1 MVFGF
6 INRAFAALSP
16 GRRASAQSGLSGHS
30 GSTTATATAK
40 DGQAVAGPATET
52 AAAATGPETQDGLK
66 RQINARQ
73 MVFMALSSSIGAGL
87 MVASGQAL
95 HNAGPGNM
103 VLGFAAVGFGVVC
116 TMAALGEMAAALPLS
131 GSFYTYTDR
140 FVGPAAGF
148 AMAWNF
154 AFNWLI
160 ILPFEIVTISA
171 QIRLWDTTG
180 AAHPA
185 LVIAGFLAFVSLVS
199 MMGSRWF
206 SEAENF
212 LGGLKILAITIFI
225 CLALS
230 LTTTGQPY
238 VADRTVPLPRG
249 QVAYRAT
256 WWQHPGAF
264 LHGFQ
269 GFLTVFKIAGMAYGG
284 TETLGLTAAECL
296 RPCRLMRIATYVT
309 FVRIFLFY
317 LLGLTMLGFLLPS
330 DTKELTPSGGGANP
344 SPFVLAMRQ
353 AGLVAV
359 EHIINTCI
367 VAALT
372 SMANVAIFAS
382 SRALHALSTKG
393 MAPKFLSRTRR
404 GVPVFAT
411 AISIGFGLL
420 AFVGAAPGGRVIF
433 FWLLSL
439 AGMSNYFTW
448 LAICVSHVRFRRAL
462 RHNGRPVSSL
472 SFASPFGTWG
482 SWVGIATSLVG
493 LCAQVAMAFWPLT
506 PGRPVDP
513 KDVAMDVIGAPAIL
527 ILFVAYLAYQR
538 RTGRDC
544 RVLRPVAEIDVDTGF
559 RGRAEV
565 QREKEELEAAEAAA
579 ASTPEAARASS

>member
-1 MVFGF
+1 MAFGF
-6 INRAFAALSP
+6 INRAFAALSS
-16 GRRASAQSGLSGHS
+16 GRRGSTQSGHS
-30 GSTTATATAK
+30 DSTTATATAK
-40 DGQAVAGPATET
+40 DGQAATG
-52 AAAATGPETQDGLK
+52 AAAAAAEAQDGLK

-87 MVASGQAL
+87 LVASGQAL

-116 TMAALGEMAAALPLS
+116 TMAALGEMAATLPLS
-131 GSFYTYTDR
+131 GSFYTYTHR

-171 QIRLWDTTG
+171 QVRLWDTTG

-185 LVIAGFLAFVSLVS
+185 LVMAGFLAFVSLVS

-212 LGGLKILAITIFI
+212 LGGLKIIAIAIFI

-230 LTTTGQPY
+230 LTTTGRPY
-238 VADRTVPLPRG
+238 VADRAMTLPPGRI
-249 QVAYRAT
+249 AYGTT
-256 WWQHPGAF
+256 WWQRPGAF

-296 RPCRLMRIATYVT
+296 RPARLMRIATYVT

-317 LLGLTMLGFLLPS
+317 LVGLTMLGFLLPS
-330 DTKELTPSGGGANP
+330 DAKELTPSGGGANP
-344 SPFVLAMRQ
+344 SPFVLAMRL
-353 AGLVAV
+353 AGLTAV
-359 EHIINTCI
+359 EHIISACI

-382 SRALHALSTKG
+382 SRALHALSSKG
-393 MAPKFLSRTRR
+393 MAPKFLSRTTRG
-404 GVPVFAT
+404 GVPLPAT
-411 AISIGFGLL
+411 VVAICFGLL

-448 LAICVSHVRFRRAL
+448 LAICISHVRFRAAL
-462 RHNGRPVSSL
+462 RHNGRAVSSL

-493 LCAQVAMAFWPLT
+493 LCSQIAMAFWPLT
-506 PGRPVDP
+506 PGQPINT
-513 KDVAMDVIGAPAIL
+513 KDVLMDVTGAPAIL
-527 ILFVAYLAYQR
+527 ILFAAYWIYQR
-538 RTGRDC
+538 RTGRDS
-544 RVLRPVAEIDVDTGF
+544 RILRPVAEIDVDTGF

-565 QREKEELEAAEAAA
+565 EREKEELSAAEAAA
-579 ASTPEAARASS
+579 TGSTQAPRLSS

>member
-6 INRAFAALSP
+6 INRAFTALSP
-16 GRRASAQSGLSGHS
+16 GRRASAQGGHS
-30 GSTTATATAK
+30 SSSTSGSAATAGK
-40 DGQAVAGPATET
+40 VDGQA
-52 AAAATGPETQDGLK
+52 AAAAGAAETQDGLK
-66 RQINARQ
+66 RQIDARQ

-95 HNAGPGNM
+95 HNAGPGSM
-103 VLGFAAVGFGVVC
+103 VLGFAAVGLGVVC

-160 ILPFEIVTISA
+160 VLPFEIVTIAA
-171 QIRLWDTTG
+171 QIRLWDATG
-180 AAHPA
+180 SAHPA
-185 LVIAGFLAFVSLVS
+185 LVMAGFLAFASLVS
-199 MMGSRWF
+199 LMGSRWF

-212 LGGLKILAITIFI
+212 LGVLKILAISIFI
-225 CLALS
+225 CLAVS
-230 LTTTGQPY
+230 LTTTGQPF
-238 VADRTVPLPRG
+238 VPGRTVPLPLGR
-249 QVAYRAT
+249 VAYRDT
-256 WWQHPGAF
+256 WWRLPGAF

-269 GFLTVFKIAGMAYGG
+269 GFMAVLKIAGMAYGG

-296 RPCRLMRIATYVT
+296 RPSKLMRIATYVT
-309 FVRIFLFY
+309 FVRIFFFY

-330 DTKELTPSGGGANP
+330 DTKELTRTGGGANP

-353 AGLVAV
+353 AGLHVV

-367 VAALT
+367 IAALT

-393 MAPKFLSRTRR
+393 MAPKFLSRTRS
-404 GVPVFAT
+404 GVPLFAT
-411 AISIGFGLL
+411 AVSLGFGLL
-420 AFVGAAPGGRVIF
+420 AFVGVAPGGSVIF
-433 FWLLSL
+433 SWLLSL

-472 SFASPFGTWG
+472 SFASPFGVWG
-482 SWVGIATSLVG
+482 AWVGIATSLGG
-493 LCAQVAMAFWPLT
+493 LVSQVAMAFWPLT
-506 PGRPVDP
+506 PGTPIDP
-513 KDVAMDVIGAPAIL
+513 KDVAMDVIGAPCIL
-527 ILFVAYLAYQR
+527 ILFVGYLVYQK
-538 RTGRDC
+538 RTGAGGC
-544 RVLRPVAEIDVDTGF
+544 RVLRPIAEIDVDTGF
-559 RGRAEV
+559 RGRAELE
-565 QREKEELEAAEAAA
+565 REKEELETAGTPAAH
-579 ASTPEAARASS
+579 ASS